1 VLLQLTPCRLERI
14 GDRDVHVGIF
24 LCHHD
29 RALGNRHL
37 DAHVERVPVALVAM
51 RELDHDRASDD
62 PVEDAVEPRA
72 PAPRRGL
79 DRRTRCHSTKH
90 DLHRHLFTSDTGSGR
105 AASVPHGRG
114 TARAARTVMTALTG
128 LSSEQARRRL
138 ADVGRNELPSHDR
151 RTRRQVVWSVVRE
164 PMLLLLLIATGLYVA
179 FGDLAE
185 AVALGVSVLAIVAIT
200 IVQERRTE
208 RALDALR
215 ELATPHARALRDGAW
230 RELDARELVPGDLV
244 HVGEGD
250 RVPADAVLRDGAP
263 LTVDE
268 SLLTGESV
276 PVVRAPD
283 AAIFASTLVTS
294 GNAVAEV
301 TRTGPRTEVGKI
313 GAELGRIELA
323 RAPLHREVA
332 RVVRRIAVIALGLCV
347 ALFAVYLA
355 TRHGLLQAGLAGI
368 TLAMSLLPEELPLV
382 LTVFL
387 TLGAWRMTRH
397 RVLARR
403 AAAIET
409 LGAVTV
415 LCVDKTGT
423 LTVNRMAIA
432 RLATSV
438 LYDVDPSAAEL
449 PEAVHEVVEYGLL
462 ACPRQTTDAMDRAF
476 ATLAR
481 RTLGATE
488 HVHPDWEWL
497 REYPLSP
504 GLLAVT
510 HVWRTDGRRTVVA
523 TKGAPEAIVDLC
535 HLDDATAAMWRE
547 RAHAMAADGLRVLGI
562 ARATHDSERMPA
574 DPHDYAFQLVGMVG
588 LLDPLR
594 DDTAQTIATC
604 RAAGVRVVMITGD
617 HPTTARAIARAAG
630 LDARDVLTGAE
641 LDVLDDRALAARM
654 AHAEVVAR
662 AAPAHKLRIIQ
673 ALRAAGEVVGMTGDG
688 VNDAPALKAADV
700 GIAMGHGTDVAREA
714 AGLVVLDDA
723 LAAIVAAI
731 RTGRTIYDNLRKV
744 AGYLLSVHVPIAGLA
759 LVPAMLGWP
768 LLLAPVHIVLLE
780 LVIDPTCSIVFELEP
795 PAPDVMLR
803 RPRGRSEHLF
813 EMRRVAFALVL
824 GLAALVGPLAVVAC
838 AHLGGS
844 SEELVRTL
852 GFVALIAADL
862 SLVVAWR
869 GTHHQAARWMM
880 LAVTVVV
887 TATIAIPVLRTLF
900 GFAAVDI
907 RWLVL
912 GVLAGATPVLGLAL
926 VGATSARFR
935 GAGAGIG
942 RAAP

>member
-1 VLLQLTPCRLERI
+1 VN
-14 GDRDVHVGIF
+14 G
-24 LCHHD
+24 
-29 RALGNRHL
+29 
-37 DAHVERVPVALVAM
+37 
-51 RELDHDRASDD
+51 
-62 PVEDAVEPRA
+62 PR
-72 PAPRRGL
+72 
-79 DRRTRCHSTKH
+79 
-90 DLHRHLFTSDTGSGR
+90 
-105 AASVPHGRG
+105 
-114 TARAARTVMTALTG
+114 G
-128 LSSEQARRRL
+128 LSSDLARRRL

-151 RTRRQVVWSVVRE
+151 RTRRQLVWNVVRE
-164 PMLLLLLIATGLYVA
+164 PMLILLLIATGLYVA

-185 AVALGVSVLAIVAIT
+185 AAALGVSVLAIVAIT
-200 IVQERRTE
+200 VVQERRTE

-215 ELATPHARALRDGAW
+215 ELASPHARVLRDGAW
-230 RELDARELVPGDLV
+230 RSLDARDLVPGDV
-244 HVGEGD
+244 IHVGEGD
-250 RVPADAVLRDGAP
+250 RVPADGVLCEGAP
-263 LTVDE
+263 LTIDE

-301 TRTGPRTEVGKI
+301 TGTGPRTEVGRI

-347 ALFAVYLA
+347 ALFAIHLVA
-355 TRHGLLQAGLAGI
+355 RHGLLEAGLAGI

-432 RLATSV
+432 RIVTSV
-438 LYDVDPSAAEL
+438 SHDVDPRAAQL
-449 PEAVHEVVEYGLL
+449 PEAVHEAVEYGLL

-476 ATLAR
+476 ATLAET
-481 RTLGATE
+481 TLGATE
-488 HVHPDWEWL
+488 HVHPHWEWV

-510 HVWRTDGRRTVVA
+510 HVWHADGQRTVVA
-523 TKGAPEAIVDLC
+523 TKGAPEAIIDLC
-535 HLDDATAAMWRE
+535 HLDAVSAESWRQ
-547 RAHAMAADGLRVLGI
+547 RAHVMAADGLRVLGV
-562 ARATHDSERMPA
+562 ARATHDGDCMPA
-574 DPHDYAFQLVGMVG
+574 NPHDYTFEIVGMVG

-594 DDTAQTIATC
+594 DDTAETIATC

-630 LDARDVLTGAE
+630 LDDRDVLTGAE
-641 LDVLDDRALAARM
+641 LDELDDRALAVRM
-654 AHAEVVAR
+654 ARVEVIAR

-673 ALRAAGEVVGMTGDG
+673 ALRADGEVVGMTGDG

-700 GIAMGHGTDVAREA
+700 GIAMGRGTDVAREA
-714 AGLVVLDDA
+714 AGLVILDDA
-723 LAAIVAAI
+723 LTAIVAAI

-759 LVPAMLGWP
+759 LLPALLGWP

-795 PAPDVMLR
+795 PARDVMQR
-803 RPRGRSEHLF
+803 RPRGRGEHLF
-813 EMRRVAFALVL
+813 EVRRVAFALVL
-824 GLAALVGPLAVVAC
+824 GISALLGPFAVVAW

-844 SEELVRTL
+844 SEGMVRTL

-869 GTHHQAARWMM
+869 GTHNPAARWMV
-880 LAVTVVV
+880 LAVTAVV
-887 TATIAIPVLRTLF
+887 TATIAIPALRSLF
-900 GFAAVDI
+900 AFAAVDL
-907 RWLVL
+907 RWLAVA
-912 GVLAGATPVLGLAL
+912 VLAGAVPVLALAL
-926 VGATSARFR
+926 LDAGSAR
-935 GAGAGIG
+935 AGAASAQF
-942 RAAP
+942 R